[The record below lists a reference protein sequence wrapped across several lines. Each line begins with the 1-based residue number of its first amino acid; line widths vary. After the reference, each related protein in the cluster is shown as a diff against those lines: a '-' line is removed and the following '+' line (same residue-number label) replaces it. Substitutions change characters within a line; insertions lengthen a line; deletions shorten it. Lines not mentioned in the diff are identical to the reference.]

1 MPQDVPQEIID
12 AIIAEADS
20 KEFYD
25 HAQQL
30 LLDLVAVDNSPTSDV
45 GGMKKN
51 EDAAYDI
58 IRAEVDGIMGD
69 AIENTF
75 KGVDPK
81 IKEHPFYTPPHYTKT
96 PERPEGLSVEDA
108 YAGRG
113 NLISTLPG
121 ANPSG
126 EGKSL
131 ALNAHIDVVA
141 PYFPAAV
148 DGDVISGR
156 GSADDKGAVVAM
168 LLQMRLLK
176 MAMDKF
182 GIKLNQDMMYQFVT
196 DEEPGGN
203 GSLSVALD
211 DSLKYDAIC
220 VGEITELKLH
230 PANRGALW
238 YKADLNNA
246 GSDKVNT
253 VEMAAMVV
261 LALEDE
267 GAQIKSESEHP
278 LFPTRPVQTN
288 HGVMGGFGEHPSSVN
303 DFIVLDIGA
312 SDRAAAR
319 QLVAEAVD
327 AYIERYGDKSKEI
340 DPKTGEPK
348 VKVHY
353 EIEDTADGITVTVN
367 GKAGHM
373 GAILECCNSIT
384 KASYIL
390 KAFMDQR
397 DTLAAQLGLAQ
408 PSEPCTSALVL
419 EGGQGFVPTHD
430 IGEVQRRITE
440 AAIQGAKAYCESIDV
455 GFDESMITMSF
466 DKLHNDSYE
475 RPVDSPAMRAAT
487 MASKAVGIWKDEPVL
502 GWNVSCD
509 ARIFAKVHPGREVI
523 TFGAGSLAQAHAA
536 DEHVKLTDV
545 IAGAKMQTVLAL
557 SYCGHSS

>member
-1 MPQDVPQEIID
+1 MPQDVSQEIID

-25 HAQQL
+25 HAQKL

-45 GGMKKN
+45 GVMKKN

-58 IRAEVDGIMGD
+58 IRAEVESIMGG
-69 AIENTF
+69 AIENVF
-75 KGVDPK
+75 KGIDPK
-81 IKEHPFYTPPHYTKT
+81 ITEHPFYTPPHYTKT
-96 PERPEGLSVEDA
+96 EERPEGLSVEDA

-113 NLISTLPG
+113 NLISTLSG

-126 EGKSL
+126 AGQSL

-141 PYFPAAV
+141 PYFPGAV

-168 LLQMRLLK
+168 LLQIRLLK
-176 MAMDKF
+176 MVMDKF

-211 DSLKYDAIC
+211 DSLKYGAIC

-238 YKADLNNA
+238 YQADLSNA
-246 GSDKVNT
+246 GNDQVNT

-261 LALEDE
+261 RALEDE

-303 DFIVLDIGA
+303 DLIVLSIGA
-312 SDRAAAR
+312 SDQAAAR
-319 QLVAEAVD
+319 QTVAGAVD
-327 AYIERYGDKSKEI
+327 AYIQRYGDKSKEI

-353 EIEDTADGITVTVN
+353 EIEDSADGITVEVN

-384 KASYIL
+384 KAAYIL
-390 KAFMDQR
+390 KAFMDQG
-397 DTLAAQLGLAQ
+397 DAQLALAQ
-408 PSEPCTSALVL
+408 PSEPCTSELVL

-430 IGEVQRRITE
+430 ISEVQRRITE
-440 AAIQGAKAYCESIDV
+440 AAIRGANAYCESIGV
-455 GFDESMITMSF
+455 AFDESMISMSF

-475 RPVDSPAMRAAT
+475 RPVDSPAMQAAT

-509 ARIFAKVHPGREVI
+509 ARIFAKVHPDREVI
-523 TFGAGSLAQAHAA
+523 TFGAGNLSQAHAA

-557 SYCGHSS
+557 SYCGHS